1 MSLFIVYV
9 GARDF
14 PYDSSQHYYRQF
26 GDVLVVYKRVNDI
39 THRGQEV
46 ARFNGNWAVVK
57 DSAR

>member
-1 MSLFIVYV
+1 MELFIVYV

-14 PYDSSQHYYRQF
+14 PYDSAKFYYRQY
-26 GDVLVVYKRVNDI
+26 GDVLVVYEKQI
-39 THRGQEV
+39 ERGREV